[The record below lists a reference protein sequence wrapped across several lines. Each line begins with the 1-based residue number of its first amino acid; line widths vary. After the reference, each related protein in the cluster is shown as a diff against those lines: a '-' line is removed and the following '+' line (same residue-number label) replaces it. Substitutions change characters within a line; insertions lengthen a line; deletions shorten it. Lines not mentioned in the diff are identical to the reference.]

1 MSIQLYGAGT
11 ARTLRPIWVSEELGI
26 DYELSPIG
34 PRTGETQT
42 VEYTA
47 MNPKQK
53 IPFLVDTEIQ
63 LSESLAIC
71 RYLIDNYGND
81 SIWRPNNSLDKA
93 RDDEWCCYIYGEVD
107 ETSLYVMR
115 RHRDLAHI
123 YGEAPAAVEAS
134 KEYLHRQFLNLNE
147 HLSGNNYLV
156 AGSFSLAD
164 ILLMTCL
171 DWATFYGIE
180 IQPKLEMY
188 KQRIAERPAYTRAM
202 SVNYSTEVLAHGTT

>member
-71 RYLIDNYGND
+71 RYLIDNYGNG

-180 IQPKLEMY
+180 IQPKLEIY

-202 SVNYSTEVLAHGTT
+202 SVNYSTEVLANGTT